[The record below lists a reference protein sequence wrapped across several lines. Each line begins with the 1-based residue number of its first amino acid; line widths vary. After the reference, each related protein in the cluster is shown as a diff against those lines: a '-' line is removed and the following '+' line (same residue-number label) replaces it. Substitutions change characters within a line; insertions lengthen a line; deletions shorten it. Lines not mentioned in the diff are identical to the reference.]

1 MSIPKVIYFC
11 NKTLHKM
18 KEYSNNWKRLNPE
31 YEIRLCDNT
40 MCETF
45 LLHEYSPLHRN
56 IFRFLKDGPIKS
68 DFWRICILHKYGGV
82 YSDIDNEPLLPL
94 NQFIEP
100 DVDFVTCSAYMEG
113 YNFNPNF
120 IISHKNNIILKK
132 CIEWYVTKYNK
143 REQYEYWNWS
153 IMKAFTDVLHL
164 DNYNLNDGVFY
175 LNQYKEKQLK
185 IQILKE
191 YPGKNHYDAH
201 NMFNGK
207 RAFNNRYKEWDS
219 DKHCFNFNLNPEI
232 RVKQFNLQFK

>member
-1 MSIPKVIYFC
+1 
-11 NKTLHKM
+11 
-18 KEYSNNWKRLNPE
+18 
-31 YEIRLCDNT
+31 
-40 MCETF
+40 
-45 LLHEYSPLHRN
+45 
-56 IFRFLKDGPIKS
+56 
-68 DFWRICILHKYGGV
+68 
-82 YSDIDNEPLLPL
+82 
-94 NQFIEP
+94 
-100 DVDFVTCSAYMEG
+100 
-113 YNFNPNF
+113 
-120 IISHKNNIILKK
+120 
-132 CIEWYVTKYNK
+132 
-143 REQYEYWNWS
+143 
-153 IMKAFTDVLHL
+153 MKAFTDVLHL